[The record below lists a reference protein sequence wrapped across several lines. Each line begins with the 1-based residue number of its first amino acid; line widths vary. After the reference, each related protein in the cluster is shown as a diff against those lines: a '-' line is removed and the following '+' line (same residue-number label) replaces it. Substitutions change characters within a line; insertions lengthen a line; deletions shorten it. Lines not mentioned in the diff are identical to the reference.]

1 MERHRHGTERRLAVG
16 GCLLLVLVGG
26 GLIGLLYG
34 RTAAFVGVAVV
45 VLVAGLG
52 VLVWFILTL
61 LTWWAGAGER
71 Q

>member
-1 MERHRHGTERRLAVG
+1 MERHRRSTERRLAVG

-26 GLIGLLYG
+26 GSIGVLYG
-34 RTAAFVGVAVV
+34 RTAASVGVAVV

-61 LTWWAGAGER
+61 LTWWAESGEG